1 MSRGTGL
8 ARVQN
13 RDDGPWHRRW
23 RTIRKW
29 GRPCGRPHSHRR
41 VVFTEA
47 KNLTPGVFRPLAVR
61 QRCYVARRSRRCRF
75 RRGTDEV
82 RKPPPNLP
90 AVPRPVNRPCSSSQA
105 MRGTA
110 QPSKPAGKPGPPT
123 AHPRS
128 FNGSEVARV
137 RRHLWLPFLHP
148 AASRR
153 RVEGSSKIPSSFR
166 VLPRPFEE
174 PIPALDG
181 LKMLAESESGNG
193 KPADLSTFAKIA
205 SGQQW
210 ITQLPA
216 AIIGTYP
223 RSRLAKRRSRR
234 ALSLMKPSASCWS

>member
-1 MSRGTGL
+1 VS
-8 ARVQN
+8 AR
-13 RDDGPWHRRW
+13 P
-23 RTIRKW
+23 IRKW

-47 KNLTPGVFRPLAVR
+47 KNLTPGVFRTLAAR

-75 RRGTDEV
+75 RRGTDEI
-82 RKPPPNLP
+82 RRLRPNRP

-110 QPSKPAGKPGPPT
+110 LLSKPAGKPGLPT
-123 AHPRS
+123 AHLRS
-128 FNGSEVARV
+128 FNSSKVASV
-137 RRHLWLPFLHP
+137 RRPFWLSFLHP

-153 RVEGSSKIPSSFR
+153 RVEGSSKISSSFR
-166 VLPRPFEE
+166 VLPRPSEE

-205 SGQQW
+205 SGQRW
-210 ITQLPA
+210 ITRLPA
-216 AIIGTYP
+216 AITGTYP
-223 RSRLAKRRSRR
+223 RSRLAKRRSRK